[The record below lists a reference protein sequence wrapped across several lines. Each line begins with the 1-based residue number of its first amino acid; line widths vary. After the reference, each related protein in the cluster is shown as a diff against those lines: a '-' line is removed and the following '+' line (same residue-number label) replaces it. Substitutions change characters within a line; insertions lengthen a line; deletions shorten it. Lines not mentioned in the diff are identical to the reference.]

1 MRSSF
6 FYGPF
11 RGVSKFLDQQDAVV
25 SEFLYA
31 ACSSEGTLV
40 PNVIGTN
47 FLYEERDTKQL
58 QSISTS
64 VLGLIPPADR
74 QNRVSRHVRIDIDG

>member
-1 MRSSF
+1 MRSRF
-6 FYGPF
+6 FFGPF
-11 RGVSKFLDQQDAVV
+11 RGVSQLLDKQDAAV

-31 ACSSEGTLV
+31 AYSSEGTLL
-40 PNVIGTN
+40 PNAVGTN
-47 FLYEERDTKQL
+47 VLYEERDTKQL

-64 VLGLIPPADR
+64 VLGLIPSADR